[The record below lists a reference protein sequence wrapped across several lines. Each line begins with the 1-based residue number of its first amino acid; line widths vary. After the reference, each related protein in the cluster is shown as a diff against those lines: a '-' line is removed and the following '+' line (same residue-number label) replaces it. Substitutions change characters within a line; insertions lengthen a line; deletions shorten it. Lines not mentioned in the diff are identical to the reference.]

1 MTEETDEEEVVTTTT
16 TTTASKLPSTASSP
30 TTAPAVTTSSSSV
43 SSVMS
48 SPASSPVKVK
58 PPTALVRP
66 TISKPILQTATPNAA
81 SLIAKAPSTGVSQ
94 SSILSKEKD
103 PARDKARRAVFSEEL
118 TLPSPTSPN
127 IPPIIHQPCTTT
139 REEARTTTVTP
150 TWSTIQ
156 PGPVATTATLCTL

>member
-48 SPASSPVKVK
+48 SPACSPVKVR

-81 SLIAKAPSTGVSQ
+81 SLIARAPSTGVSQ

-103 PARDKARRAVFSEEL
+103 PGRDKARRAVFSDKL

-127 IPPIIHQPCTTT
+127 IPPIIHQPTSSSSSTSSTSTTK
-139 REEARTTTVTP
+139 EEARTTTVTP

-156 PGPVATTATLCTL
+156 